1 MVMIARAQ
9 NPDDGR
15 PAAWVEE
22 GRNQQY
28 RPYHFAI
35 VVAFGALIGAV
46 ISLYWRIKR
55 LPANAYEQL
64 GFVDANEENDSWED
78 PEEGE

>member
-15 PAAWVEE
+15 PAAWVK
-22 GRNQQY
+22 GGDKY

-35 VVAFGALIGAV
+35 ALAFGALVGAFV
-46 ISLYWRIKR
+46 SLYWRIKR

-64 GFVDANEENDSWED
+64 GFLDANDNDSWDD

>member
-15 PAAWVEE
+15 PAAWVKE
-22 GRNQQY
+22 RSNQY

-35 VVAFGALIGAV
+35 ALAFGALVGAV
-46 ISLYWRIKR
+46 VSLYWRIKR

-64 GFVDANEENDSWED
+64 SFFDDANDSDRWED